1 MTPAAILALVAQI
14 LALAPTLLQAA
25 AAVKQ
30 LTELVKDGTTP
41 TDEQISA
48 LLDDLKSNSGT
59 IAALA
64 AADAQEPDPQP

>member
-1 MTPAAILALVAQI
+1 MTPTAILALVTQI

-30 LTELVKDGTTP
+30 LAELVKDGRTP
-41 TDEQISA
+41 TDAEIAA

-64 AADAQEPDPQP
+64 AADQEATG